1 MGGSRATTRV
11 CRVVTAGVG
20 LVLLAACSDG
30 PAPAPSSATSGTP
43 SLPPSPSS
51 PSSTSSPAPT
61 DATPPATSTATS
73 ASATATGGPP
83 ASSSG
88 CADRLARG
96 LSPAQKAGQLIMVG
110 AEGGQSTTAVDRV
123 MQDQQVGAVILLG
136 PWSGASTVS
145 TAGQHWQGQARTASG
160 GIGALLATDQEGGQ
174 VQRLTGAGF
183 TSTPSA
189 LTQGSSPAEVARTAT
204 LVGGQLAA
212 AGVTVDLAPVADTVS
227 ADFARQNAP
236 IGAYDREFGHD
247 PETVSAA
254 VRAAVGSLQG
264 AGVSATLKH
273 FPGLG
278 RVTGNTDLTA
288 TGTTDT
294 VTTADDADLAPF
306 RAGVEV
312 GVEVGADLVMVS
324 SALYP
329 KIDPDHR
336 AAFSRAVVTGVLRE
350 RLGFRGV
357 VITDDVGAAKAVAAV
372 PVGDRAAQF
381 ISAGGDIVLTALPST
396 VPAMA
401 GAVVARAAAD
411 PAFASQ
417 VDAAVR
423 RVLDLKV
430 RRGLATC
437 S

>member
-1 MGGSRATTRV
+1 M
-11 CRVVTAGVG
+11 
-20 LVLLAACSDG
+20 
-30 PAPAPSSATSGTP
+30 
-43 SLPPSPSS
+43 
-51 PSSTSSPAPT
+51 
-61 DATPPATSTATS
+61 
-73 ASATATGGPP
+73 
-83 ASSSG
+83 
-88 CADRLARG
+88 
-96 LSPAQKAGQLIMVG
+96 
-110 AEGGQSTTAVDRV
+110 
-123 MQDQQVGAVILLG
+123 
-136 PWSGASTVS
+136 
-145 TAGQHWQGQARTASG
+145 
-160 GIGALLATDQEGGQ
+160 
-174 VQRLTGAGF
+174 
-183 TSTPSA
+183 
-189 LTQGSSPAEVARTAT
+189 
-204 LVGGQLAA
+204 
-212 AGVTVDLAPVADTVS
+212 
-227 ADFARQNAP
+227 
-236 IGAYDREFGHD
+236 
-247 PETVSAA
+247 
-254 VRAAVGSLQG
+254 RAAVGSLQG

-306 RAGVEV
+306 RA

-401 GAVVARAAAD
+401 GAVVARAATD

-430 RRGLATC
+430 RHGLATC

>member
-1 MGGSRATTRV
+1 M
-11 CRVVTAGVG
+11 
-20 LVLLAACSDG
+20 
-30 PAPAPSSATSGTP
+30 
-43 SLPPSPSS
+43 
-51 PSSTSSPAPT
+51 
-61 DATPPATSTATS
+61 
-73 ASATATGGPP
+73 
-83 ASSSG
+83 
-88 CADRLARG
+88 
-96 LSPAQKAGQLIMVG
+96 
-110 AEGGQSTTAVDRV
+110 
-123 MQDQQVGAVILLG
+123 
-136 PWSGASTVS
+136 
-145 TAGQHWQGQARTASG
+145 
-160 GIGALLATDQEGGQ
+160 
-174 VQRLTGAGF
+174 
-183 TSTPSA
+183 
-189 LTQGSSPAEVARTAT
+189 
-204 LVGGQLAA
+204 
-212 AGVTVDLAPVADTVS
+212 
-227 ADFARQNAP
+227 
-236 IGAYDREFGHD
+236 
-247 PETVSAA
+247 
-254 VRAAVGSLQG
+254 
-264 AGVSATLKH
+264 
-273 FPGLG
+273 
-278 RVTGNTDLTA
+278 TA

-306 RAGVEV
+306 RA

>member
-1 MGGSRATTRV
+1 MGGSRASTRV
-11 CRVVTAGVG
+11 CRVAAAGVG
-20 LVLLAACSDG
+20 LVLLAACADG

-51 PSSTSSPAPT
+51 PSTSPPAPT
-61 DATPPATSTATS
+61 DATPPATSTATP
-73 ASATATGGPP
+73 ANATATGGPP

-96 LSPAQKAGQLIMVG
+96 LSPVQKAGQLIMVG

-160 GIGALLATDQEGGQ
+160 GIGALLAADQEGGQ

-189 LTQGSSPAEVARTAT
+189 LTLGSTPAEVARTAT

-212 AGVTVDLAPVADTVS
+212 AGVTVNLAPVADTVT

-306 RAGVEV
+306 RA

-430 RRGLATC
+430 RHGLATC